1 MGPLM
6 GHPTNG
12 VTIVEGFSDSEEDLQ
27 LQNYNLGRA

>member
-1 MGPLM
+1 M

-12 VTIVEGFSDSEEDLQ
+12 VTIVEGDSEEDLQ